1 MKRTT
6 IKTKKMKKPFEICFD
21 FPLAHSKQ
29 TIPITATATLHNSE
43 PYYIIDHFRFS
54 GNDQKNHVSLLPAL
68 QVKKIRRNNM
78 DIWVDCESERES
90 LVTTEIGK
98 AIDAVN

>member
-1 MKRTT
+1 MKRIS
-6 IKTKKMKKPFEICFD
+6 IKSKKMKKPFEIRFD

-29 TIPITATATLHNSE
+29 TIPITATATLHHSE
-43 PYYIIDHFRFS
+43 PYYVIDHFRFS
-54 GNDQKNHVSLLPAL
+54 GNVPKNQVSLLPAL
-68 QVKKIRRNNM
+68 SVKKIKRNNA

-98 AIDAVN
+98 AIDAAN